1 MAKKTS
7 AQVVARAKTRIL
19 EDIGGDIIPR
29 NVRSFS
35 ELHLYVDANS
45 YLLDD
50 QGDQDA
56 GMPALRSAVSSLD
69 IWLHKRSA

>member
-1 MAKKTS
+1 MVKKTS